1 MSKQTNFSH
10 TIPRH
15 LDDAGKF
22 LFWERDVA
30 TIGLLGMLIGI
41 ATDFPIIGLM
51 IGMLFSF
58 LYSKL
63 KASKH
68 PGMATH
74 FLYWFTGFPEPKEL
88 PGSHIREL
96 NG

>member
-1 MSKQTNFSH
+1 MSSQDLSH
-10 TIPRH
+10 VIPCR

-30 TIGLLGMLIGI
+30 FIALLGMLTGI
-41 ATDFPIIGLM
+41 STGFPVTGLAF
-51 IGMLFSF
+51 GGLLAFS
-58 LYSKL
+58 YSKF
-63 KASKH
+63 KSGKH

-74 FLYWFTGFPEPKEL
+74 LMYWFTGFPPLKEL
-88 PGSHIREL
+88 PASHLREL